1 MTGYGPEFYCD
12 GLAVGLFL
20 GVDGPRSSGRHSYE
34 PYRGPGHYEMQ
45 SLLRAGGSPRCYYEA
60 EGQRVAFTVAGCP
73 EYGVLEL
80 RDFESTPLGT
90 A

>member
-1 MTGYGPEFYCD
+1 
-12 GLAVGLFL
+12 
-20 GVDGPRSSGRHSYE
+20 
-34 PYRGPGHYEMQ
+34 MQ
-45 SLLRAGGSPRCYYEA
+45 SLLRVGGSPRCYYEA
-60 EGQRVAFTVAGCP
+60 EGRRVFFTVGSCP